1 MKFRREIFVKQ
12 FKKVYIE
19 ITNICNLN
27 CEFCPETKRM
37 PETMSIETFSNIL
50 DQIKPYTDY
59 IYFHVKGEP
68 LLHPEI
74 DKLLDICYEKG
85 FKVNLT
91 TNGTLINMVKDNL
104 LMKKALRQI
113 NFSLHSLKED
123 EKRQAKDEYI
133 NNILSFSKEAVD
145 KSDIIIS
152 LRLWNLSQDN
162 LINLEKQKNREMLDV
177 IEKQFNLNYKIEER
191 VLPGRGEK
199 VHDRIYLNQEH
210 IFQWPDLEEI
220 EDDGKGFCYGL
231 RNQAAILVDG
241 TVVPCCLDG
250 NGIMNLGNINQTP
263 FSEIIES
270 ERVNNIIDGF
280 SRREAV
286 EELCRKCGYRQKFG
300 K

>member
-1 MKFRREIFVKQ
+1 MKQ

-59 IYFHVKGEP
+59 MYFHVKGEP

-74 DKLLDICYEKG
+74 DKLLDICHEKG

-91 TNGTLINMVKDNL
+91 TNGTLITKVKDNL

-162 LINLEKQKNREMLDV
+162 LINLEKQKNREMLAV

-250 NGIMNLGNINQTP
+250 NGIMDLGNINQTP

>member
-1 MKFRREIFVKQ
+1 MKK
-12 FKKVYIE
+12 FKKIYIE

-27 CEFCPETKRM
+27 CDFCPETKRE
-37 PETMSIETFSNIL
+37 PEIISIETFRKIL
-50 DQIKPYTDY
+50 DQINPYTDY

-68 LLHPEI
+68 LIHPEI
-74 DKLLDICYEKG
+74 DKLLDISYEKG

-91 TNGTLINMVKDNL
+91 TNGTLINDVKNKL
-104 LMKKALRQI
+104 LMKPALRQI
-113 NFSLHSLKED
+113 NFSLHSIKE
-123 EKRQAKDEYI
+123 EVEGQIKGEYI
-133 NNILSFSKEAVD
+133 NNILSFSKESIN

-152 LRLWNLSQDN
+152 LRLWNLDKDN
-162 LINLEKQKNREMLDV
+162 AINLERQKNSEMLAA
-177 IEKQFNLNYKIEER
+177 IEKEFNLNYGIEEK
-191 VLPGRGEK
+191 VLPGRGIK
-199 VHDRIYLNQEH
+199 VYDRIYLNQDH
-210 IFQWPDLEEI
+210 LFQWPDLKEN
-220 EDDGKGFCYGL
+220 EDDGSGFCYGL

-250 NGIMNLGNINQTP
+250 NGIINLGNINTAP

-300 K
+300 S